1 MDANR
6 RIDRQLTQALAP
18 GATPPLLSL
27 AMRLPAPN
35 AMKRMDAPLQH
46 RPKKLLN
53 QNSAAPAL
61 LFALNKNPLACLV
74 LRFF

>member
-27 AMRLPAPN
+27 AMHHAVFPGVRA
-35 AMKRMDAPLQH
+35 
-46 RPKKLLN
+46 
-53 QNSAAPAL
+53 
-61 LFALNKNPLACLV
+61 FARGFAWPPPPTWDG
-74 LRFF
+74 